1 MDEDFDRRTSRLVT
15 AKRCLRH
22 GDETIEARSR
32 GDVTGLE
39 EPGRLIG
46 TELDLDPHHAV
57 FGVAN
62 AEVPL
67 RGVGRIARLRPAGQA
82 KSKRPTMSHPTRP
95 MLIFCPSGQ
104 AATARDRERR

>member
-1 MDEDFDRRTSRLVT
+1 MDEDLDRRTFRLVT
-15 AKRCLRH
+15 AKRRLRH
-22 GDETIEARSR
+22 GDETIKARSR

-39 EPGRLIG
+39 EPGGLIG

-67 RGVGRIARLRPAGQA
+67 RGVASR
-82 KSKRPTMSHPTRP
+82 
-95 MLIFCPSGQ
+95 
-104 AATARDRERR
+104 ARDP